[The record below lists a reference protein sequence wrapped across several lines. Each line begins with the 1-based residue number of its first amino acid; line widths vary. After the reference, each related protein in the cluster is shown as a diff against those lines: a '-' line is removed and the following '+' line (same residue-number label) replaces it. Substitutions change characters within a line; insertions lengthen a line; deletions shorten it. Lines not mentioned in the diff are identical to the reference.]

1 MEVAVAKYLKQRL
14 EEQGLG
20 RLFGIAGTYS
30 APFLDTIGEDASERP
45 WRAASMLKIW
55 PGIPRKLLLE

>member
-1 MEVAVAKYLKQRL
+1 MEVTVAEYLKQRL

-20 RLFGIAGTYS
+20 RLFGIAGTHS

-45 WRAASMLKIW
+45 WRVASMLKFLL
-55 PGIPRKLLLE
+55 GIPRKIAT